1 MGRNVEIKAR
11 LSDPAEV
18 ESRVVELAD
27 GPPVDLEQEDT
38 FFSVPNGRLKLRRF
52 PDGSGEL
59 IHYDRPDAREPKLS
73 DYVIHRTREAGALL
87 ESLTRALGVRGV
99 VRKRRRL
106 YRVGRTRVHL
116 DTVGGLGSFLELEV
130 VLDDLRSIEDGE
142 QTARELLS
150 RLGVPA
156 DHLVEGAYVDLL
168 EAPGSGVPPDETS

>member
-168 EAPGSGVPPDETS
+168 EAPGSWVPPDETS